1 MKEMGFYLCAGRSAL
16 REAARREIKNL
27 QWSRVLETTAGYSL
41 ELSTYLHRIRF
52 DGSVRP
58 DLATL
63 RAIHRA
69 HQYAIPFENLDV
81 LLRRPVVL
89 DPEASYE
96 KIVRRRRGGW
106 CYEMNGVMGWAL
118 KEIGFEAMRISAGV
132 MRALAGDAQLGNHL
146 CLLVRLDQP
155 YLVDVG
161 FGGSLA
167 EPLPLSASQREDRP
181 YRLGLSEVG
190 DSYWRFTEIAHGDGD
205 AFSFDFRAAPADEA
219 LLARKCRFLQTDQA
233 SPFVQNLVIQ
243 RRTADTH
250 LSLRGRVLSTIHST
264 RVDRKLLNSADEL
277 VATLR
282 DKFDLDTPEAATL
295 WPSICARHEALFAGT
310 SPVT

>member
-1 MKEMGFYLCAGRSAL
+1 
-16 REAARREIKNL
+16 
-27 QWSRVLETTAGYSL
+27 L

-52 DGSVRP
+52 DGIVRP

-89 DPEASYE
+89 DPEASYD
-96 KIVRRRRGGW
+96 KIVRGRRGGW

-118 KEIGFEAMRISAGV
+118 KEIGFEVMRISAGV
-132 MRALAGDAQLGNHL
+132 MRVLAGDEQLGNHL
-146 CLLVRLDQP
+146 CLLVHLDQP

-167 EPLPLSASQREDRP
+167 EPSPLRASEREDRP
-181 YRLGLSEVG
+181 YRLALSEVG
-190 DSYWRFTEIAHGDGD
+190 DSYWRFAEIAHGDGD
-205 AFSFDFRAAPADEA
+205 AFSFDFRAAPADEE
-219 LLARKCRFLQTDQA
+219 LLARKCRYLQTDQA
-233 SPFVQNLVIQ
+233 SPFTQNLVVQ
-243 RRTADTH
+243 RRTTDTH
-250 LSLRGRVLSTIHST
+250 LSLRGRVLSSIHTT

-282 DKFDLDTPEAATL
+282 DSFDLDTPEAATL

-310 SPVT
+310 SEQVT

>member
-1 MKEMGFYLCAGRSAL
+1 LD
-16 REAARREIKNL
+16 
-27 QWSRVLETTAGYSL
+27 
-41 ELSTYLHRIRF
+41 LSSYLHRIRF

-81 LLRRPVVL
+81 QLRRPVAL
-89 DPEASYE
+89 DVEVNYD

-118 KEIGFEAMRISAGV
+118 KEIGFEVMRMSAGV
-132 MRALAGDAQLGNHL
+132 MRVRAGDAQMGNHL

-167 EPLPLSASQREDRP
+167 EPLPLRASGREDRP
-181 YRLGLSEVG
+181 YRLGLSELG
-190 DSYWRFTEIAHGDGD
+190 DGYWRFAESAHGDRD
-205 AFSFDFRAAPADEA
+205 AFCFDFRVAPADEA
-219 LLARKCRFLQTDQA
+219 LLARQCQFLQSDPA
-233 SPFVQNLVIQ
+233 SPFTQNLVVQ

-250 LSLRGRVLSTIHST
+250 VSLRGRVLAAIHAT
-264 RVDRKLLNSADEL
+264 HVDKKLLNSADEL

-282 DKFDLDTPEAATL
+282 DSFELDTPDAANL
-295 WPSICARHEALFAGT
+295 WPSICARHEVLFAGA
-310 SPVT
+310 PDRMI

>member
-1 MKEMGFYLCAGRSAL
+1 
-16 REAARREIKNL
+16 
-27 QWSRVLETTAGYSL
+27 L
-41 ELSTYLHRIRF
+41 ELSAYLHRIQF

-58 DLATL
+58 DIATL

-81 LLRRPVVL
+81 QLRRPVAL
-89 DPEASYE
+89 DPEANYH

-118 KEIGFEAMRISAGV
+118 KQMGFEVMRMSAGV
-132 MRALAGDAQLGNHL
+132 MRVRAGDGQLGNHL
-146 CLLVRLDQP
+146 CLLVSLDQP

-167 EPLPLSASQREDRP
+167 EPLPLRATEREDRP
-181 YRLGLSEVG
+181 YRLELSEQG
-190 DSYWRFTEIAHGDGD
+190 DGYWRFAEIAHGDGD
-205 AFSFDFRAAPADEA
+205 PFSFDFRAAPADEG
-219 LLARKCRFLQTDQA
+219 LLARKCQFLQTDPA
-233 SPFVQNLVIQ
+233 SPFTQNLVVQ

-250 LSLRGRVLSTIHST
+250 LSLRGRVLTVIHAT
-264 RVDRKLLNSADEL
+264 RVDKKLLNSADEL

-282 DKFDLDTPEAATL
+282 DSFDLDIPEAATL

-310 SPVT
+310 SSVAR

>member
-1 MKEMGFYLCAGRSAL
+1 
-16 REAARREIKNL
+16 
-27 QWSRVLETTAGYSL
+27 VLETTARYFL

-52 DGSVRP
+52 DGIVRP

-89 DPEASYE
+89 DPEASYD
-96 KIVRRRRGGW
+96 KIVRGRRGGW

-118 KEIGFEAMRISAGV
+118 EQIGFEVLRMSAGV
-132 MRALAGDAQLGNHL
+132 MRVRAGDAQLGNHL
-146 CLLVRLDQP
+146 CLLVCLDER
-155 YLVDVG
+155 YLIDVG

-167 EPLPLSASQREDRP
+167 EPSPLRASEREDRP
-181 YRLGLSEVG
+181 YRLALSEVG
-190 DSYWRFTEIAHGDGD
+190 DSYWRFAEIAHGDGD
-205 AFSFDFRAAPADEA
+205 AFSFDFRAAPADEE
-219 LLARKCRFLQTDQA
+219 LLARKCRYLQTDQA
-233 SPFVQNLVIQ
+233 SPFTQNLVVQ
-243 RRTADTH
+243 RRTTDTH
-250 LSLRGRVLSTIHST
+250 LSLRGRVLSSIHTT

-282 DKFDLDTPEAATL
+282 DSFDLDTPEAATL

-310 SPVT
+310 TQAG